1 MKGRK
6 EGSSAV
12 YLGPPV
18 SGIKTGTV
26 FTAGLPEAL
35 EKLKE
40 QCPAA
45 GILIVPVRRYAE
57 VYRKLSVSGC
67 AQAIAYQK
75 IKEFISKGGSR

>member
-1 MKGRK
+1 MKGKK
-6 EGSSAV
+6 ESGSTV

-26 FTAGLPEAL
+26 FTAGLPETL

-57 VYRKLSVSGC
+57 VYGKLSVPNS
-67 AQAIAYQK
+67 AQAVAFKKTADYIREGVK
-75 IKEFISKGGSR
+75 